1 MFSKLINFVPAK
13 YLIVGLIILALSAIS
28 YHYYTIHS
36 LNSTISDQ
44 KTQIEKLEKETSR
57 LENNI
62 EKLENSVKQFEQVD
76 EIKTTS
82 YNDEIEKLKDLL
94 KNCSKTKV
102 ITKRIELPCKENKI
116 EINWQELDNNS
127 TDSLKIINTIG
138 L

>member
-1 MFSKLINFVPAK
+1 MFSKLINFIPTK
-13 YLIVGLIILALSAIS
+13 YIIIGLIVLALSAVS
-28 YHYYTIHS
+28 YHYYTVFS

-102 ITKRIELPCKENKI
+102 ITKRIELPCKKNKI

>member
-1 MFSKLINFVPAK
+1 MFSKLINFIPTK
-13 YLIVGLIILALSAIS
+13 YIIIGLIVLALSAVS
-28 YHYYTIHS
+28 YHYYTVFS

-44 KTQIEKLEKETSR
+44 KTKIEKLEKETSR

-94 KNCSKTKV
+94 KNCSITKV

>member
-1 MFSKLINFVPAK
+1 MFSKLINFIPTK
-13 YLIVGLIILALSAIS
+13 YIIIGLIVLALSAVS
-28 YHYYTIHS
+28 YHYYTVFS

-44 KTQIEKLEKETSR
+44 KTKIEKLEKETSR

-62 EKLENSVKQFEQVD
+62 EKLESSVKQFEQVD

-94 KNCSKTKV
+94 KNCCKTKV